1 MELSD
6 PTPFYSVVSAA
17 YGITAALYLSVGS
30 FAYAAWGDGVER
42 VILDSFPAGTLSN
55 AAEIALALVL
65 AFSFT
70 LQMTPVF
77 NIVENL
83 LHAPGAG
90 RLPPAAWPATRSA
103 IVALAA
109 LTGYAVPDMEVMVSL
124 TGAVAFSAIGF
135 VLPGLIYLKL
145 QPEHGSR
152 AARRFDRCVAVVLV
166 VFGVVGG
173 SAGLVMT
180 IISG

>member
-1 MELSD
+1 MELTD
-6 PTPFYSVVSAA
+6 PAPFYSVVSAA
-17 YGITAALYLSVGS
+17 YAITAVLYLFIGS
-30 FAYAAWGDGVER
+30 FAYIAWGEGVDR
-42 VILDSFPAGTLSN
+42 VVLESFPEGALSN
-55 AAEIALALVL
+55 AAEIALGLVL
-65 AFSFT
+65 AFSFS

-77 NIVENL
+77 HIFENL
-83 LHAPGAG
+83 LHAPGTG
-90 RLPPAAWPATRSA
+90 WLPPAAWPATRSV

-152 AARRFDRCVAVVLV
+152 AARRFDRCVALVLV
-166 VFGVVGG
+166 IFGFVGG
-173 SAGLVMT
+173 SIGLVMT